1 MLFPQ
6 QKMGERRREG
16 RLCFGGNF
24 NYLSRTLQIGIQLC
38 FALDSEKEYL
48 DGVIINVLFSNN
60 FQHLAELKL
69 HWHRRI
75 F

>member
-1 MLFPQ
+1 
-6 QKMGERRREG
+6 MGERRREG

-24 NYLSRTLQIGIQLC
+24 NYLSRTLQIEIQLC
-38 FALDSEKEYL
+38 FALDGEKENL
-48 DGVIINVLFSNN
+48 DGVIINVLFSNY
-60 FQHLAELKL
+60 FQHLATSPQELEL